1 MSYQQ
6 VKTGH
11 RFAGMFIDY
20 LIIFFGL
27 GIVAVITLLLIDMN
41 APVVDMDIS
50 VAETV
55 VKWAMI
61 ILLALWMAK
70 DVFGGQSLAK
80 RVLKQQLLSNKTEEV
95 ADPFLTLLR
104 NLFSFAFPVE
114 FVWAMV
120 NPERRLGDLVAGTKL
135 VSYKDSTPAPSAPI
149 WRSFLAL
156 SLSFVCLFLL
166 INPLFPAY
174 EDGRGSEV
182 EPQIESVNE
191 AKSQVLQE
199 ALLFKMGQVFPE
211 ISVTVYENSDME
223 GEGFI
228 QVKLFREAEKGIGL
242 SRLYNFRAMIIE
254 ISEQTLPETVGWA
267 GEMQAEQQIFT
278 NKTEQTLYW

>member
-27 GIVAVITLLLIDMN
+27 GIVALLTLLLIDMN
-41 APVVDMDIS
+41 VLVVDPDIS
-50 VAETV
+50 AAETV

-80 RVLKQQLLSNKTEEV
+80 RVLKQQLVSNKTEEV

-104 NLFSFAFPVE
+104 NLFSFAWPVE

-120 NPERRLGDLVAGTKL
+120 NPERRLGDFVAGTKL
-135 VSYKDSTPAPSAPI
+135 ISYKESTPAPSAPI

-156 SLSFVCLFLL
+156 GLSFVFMYLL
-166 INPLFPAY
+166 INPLFPSY
-174 EDGRGSEV
+174 EDGRGSDI

-191 AKSQVLQE
+191 AKSKVLEE
-199 ALLFKMGQVFPE
+199 ALLFKMAEAFPE
-211 ISVTVYENSDME
+211 ISVTVYENSDIE

-228 QVKLFREAEKGIGL
+228 QVELFREAEKSIGL
-242 SRLYNFRAMIIE
+242 SRLYNFREMIIE
-254 ISEQTLPETVGWA
+254 ISDHTLPET
-267 GEMQAEQQIFT
+267 
-278 NKTEQTLYW
+278 